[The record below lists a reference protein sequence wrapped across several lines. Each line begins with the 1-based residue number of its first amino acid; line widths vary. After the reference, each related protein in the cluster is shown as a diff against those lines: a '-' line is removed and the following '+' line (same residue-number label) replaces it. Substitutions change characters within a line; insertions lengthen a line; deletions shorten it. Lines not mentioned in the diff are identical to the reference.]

1 MEARLETER
10 KAVLDEKRAKR
21 AQLQPLPPAPAPK
34 SVEDDLIHDDDWNG
48 SYQTKSSDSDQ
59 NRLFQTLLNSCFLD
73 HQVDFVALLNQ
84 WRLHNPYQKSE
95 NQT

>member
-21 AQLQPLPPAPAPK
+21 AQLQPLPAPAPK

-48 SYQTKSSDSDQ
+48 SYQTYHSDQ
-59 NRLFQTLLNSCFLD
+59 NRLFQTLSNS
-73 HQVDFVALLNQ
+73 
-84 WRLHNPYQKSE
+84 
-95 NQT
+95 